1 MKPANG
7 AVQVHDP
14 SSSARQ
20 DLLVSAAAG
29 LLMVWIGAR
38 LNLGERVAS
47 ALSGAE
53 ILQLDEWPLAL
64 LVAMLSMLW
73 FAVQRTRAA
82 TRARARAEASERQLA
97 VALADNRSLAQE
109 YVRVQEAE
117 RRTIA
122 HELHDELGQYLT
134 AVQLAAVALRADLGD
149 TDGRRL
155 EAVDSISRNTGH
167 VITVVAG
174 LIRQLRPVA
183 LDTLGLAAAIEHC
196 VAEWRQRLPHLRL
209 SLVCSGDFGELGES
223 LNLTLYRLVQESLT
237 NVMKHAN
244 ATEATVTIV
253 RDADQIRVA
262 VADNGTGPRKVVGGL
277 GISGMR
283 ERANALGGQFTAGP
297 TGERG
302 YQVEATL
309 PVKGAGSE

>member
-1 MKPANG
+1 MTPANDATQALYRSG
-7 AVQVHDP
+7 
-14 SSSARQ
+14 SARQ

-29 LLMVWIGAR
+29 LLMVWVGAK
-38 LNLGERVAS
+38 LNLGERVAA

-97 VALADNRSLAQE
+97 AALADNRSLARE

-122 HELHDELGQYLT
+122 RELHDELGQHLT
-134 AVQLAAVALRADLGD
+134 AVQLAAVALRANLGD
-149 TDGRRL
+149 TDERRL

-167 VITVVAG
+167 VITAVAG

-196 VAEWRQRLPHLRL
+196 VAEWRHRLPDLRL
-209 SLVCSGDFGELGES
+209 TLVCNGDLGQLGES
-223 LNLTLYRLVQESLT
+223 LNLTLYRLVQEALT

-253 RDADQIRVA
+253 RDREQIRVS
-262 VADNGTGPRKVVGGL
+262 VADNGTGPRKAVGGL

-283 ERANALGGQFTAGP
+283 ERASALGGQFTAGP

-302 YQVEATL
+302 YRVESTL
-309 PVKGAGSE
+309 PVKGAGSD